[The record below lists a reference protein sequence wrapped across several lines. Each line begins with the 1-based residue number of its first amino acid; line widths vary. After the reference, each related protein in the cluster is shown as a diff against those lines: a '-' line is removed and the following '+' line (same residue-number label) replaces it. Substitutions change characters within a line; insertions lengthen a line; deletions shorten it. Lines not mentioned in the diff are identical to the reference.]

1 MINLNELQ
9 RVLIEKYGDHG
20 AAVYFREYVRLF
32 LELAPTKNNQTY
44 LLRALEDDLKEL
56 GEDHGS

>member
-9 RVLIEKYGDHG
+9 RVLTEKYGDHG